1 MRGHNTN
8 KKPIGLCPRIYA
20 RGTERQS
27 IKQLNNVPSTAERQ
41 SIKQLNNVPPCIFNV
56 PPCILTDKSIYGN
69 VERAQVGCG
78 HCGRREDA
86 GRRN

>member
-27 IKQLNNVPSTAERQ
+27 IKQLN
-41 SIKQLNNVPPCIFNV
+41 NV